1 MTLFLDIIAIALL
14 CIVLGGASIPIAFN
28 ITDDPVTVWAGNALG
43 SVISAVAVIIIMNKL
58 TNKNNEEKLKKK
70 KFTRKIVT
78 VFEEGDDNKKVKKA
92 TIMINKH
99 GLRIFSLFCPVF
111 PGVLFS
117 TIAVYILELDK
128 KLYLRWMPIGVVL
141 VSGFYVFSYWLA
153 FVRN

>member
-1 MTLFLDIIAIALL
+1 MTVFLDILAIAFL
-14 CIVLGGASIPIAFN
+14 CIVLGGASIPIAFT

-58 TNKNNEEKLKKK
+58 TNKDNEEKLKKK

-99 GLRIFSLFCPVF
+99 GLRVFSLFCPVF
-111 PGVLFS
+111 PGVLLS
-117 TIAVYILELDK
+117 TVAVYVLELDK
-128 KLYLRWMPIGVVL
+128 RLYLRWMPVGVVL

-153 FVRN
+153 FVR

>member
-1 MTLFLDIIAIALL
+1 MTVFLDILAIALL
-14 CIVLGGASIPIAFN
+14 CIVLGGASIPIAFT

-58 TNKNNEEKLKKK
+58 TNKDNEEKLKKK

-99 GLRIFSLFCPVF
+99 GLRVFSLVSSQ
-111 PGVLFS
+111 LFS
-117 TIAVYILELDK
+117 SSP
-128 KLYLRWMPIGVVL
+128 RRRPIKPGIHTSNL
-141 VSGFYVFSYWLA
+141 TA
-153 FVRN
+153 NTACQIRK